1 MDDSQIPQR
10 APDEANDAA
19 AITQL
24 LARRRAGDASAEV
37 ELVEAVYPVL
47 RAVAQRSLRGG
58 AVVTLSPTE
67 LVHESYLRLFGR
79 QHSNYND
86 RGHFYAVASL
96 VIRSVLVDA
105 CRERLAQ
112 KRGGGFERITLDAIE
127 DLPTPDDG
135 VDLLDLDRLLT
146 RLARIDSRAAKLV
159 ELRFFAGLSIDEAAD
174 AAGYSA
180 TTAKRDWQFARAWLR
195 DQIAGTA

>member
-1 MDDSQIPQR
+1 MDDSQIPER
-10 APDEANDAA
+10 VPDEASDAT

-24 LARRRAGDASAEV
+24 LARRRAGDAGAEAA
-37 ELVEAVYPVL
+37 LVAAVYPVL

-58 AVVTLSPTE
+58 VAVTLSPTE

-79 QHSNYND
+79 QHSNFND
-86 RGHFYAVASL
+86 RQHFYAVASL

-105 CRERLAQ
+105 CRERLAL
-112 KRGGGFERITLDAIE
+112 KRGGGFERITLDAIQ
-127 DLPTPDDG
+127 DLPAPHEG
-135 VDLLDLDRLLT
+135 VDLLDVDRLLT

-174 AAGYSA
+174 AAGYSV

-195 DQIAGTA
+195 EQLAGMA

>member
-1 MDDSQIPQR
+1 MDDSLIPDR
-10 APDEANDAA
+10 LPDDTDAA

-24 LARRRAGDASAEV
+24 LARRLAGDGDAEA
-37 ELVEAVYPVL
+37 ELIRAVYPVL
-47 RAVAQRSLRGG
+47 RIVAQRSLRGG
-58 AVVTLSPTE
+58 AAVTLSPTE
-67 LVHESYLRLFGR
+67 LVHEGYLRLFGR
-79 QHSNYND
+79 QAANYND
-86 RGHFYAVASL
+86 RRHFYAVASL

-127 DLPTPDDG
+127 NLPTPEAG

-146 RLARIDSRAAKLV
+146 RLARIDGRAAKLV
-159 ELRFFAGLSIDEAAD
+159 ELRFFGGLSIDEAAD
-174 AAGYSA
+174 AAGYSV